1 VPLSPTI
8 FDADVTVAK
17 QKGAPIEW
25 RPLDPV
31 VTTVG
36 YSGLSSKAPYP
47 HAALLFLDYVHSKEG
62 QQLMMKGGL
71 WSPRNDLGSLDQ
83 KFKKIYLDSKYSLDE
98 LEKKL
103 TEWENLMIQLF
114 VRKK

>member
-1 VPLSPTI
+1 MLQLQSKK
-8 FDADVTVAK
+8 ARRSK
-17 QKGAPIEW
+17 W

-36 YSGLSSKAPYP
+36 YSGLSSKAPHP

-71 WSPRNDLGSLDQ
+71 WSPRDDLGSLDQ
-83 KFKKIYLDSKYSLDE
+83 KFKKIYLDSKYSLEE